1 MASIND
7 VLEACVALDERLTQ
21 CNKEEMARM
30 VQQHI
35 TNIDEKLKFKVPDFS
50 KDLEWLNVS
59 QSLSW
64 EEYLRGKIVVLDFF
78 TYCCINCLHV
88 LPDLEALESIY
99 SVQDGVV
106 VVGVHSAKFQNE
118 KLSENILSALIRYN
132 IRHPV
137 VNDHDIKMWTELQIA
152 CWPTFVIVGPSQQ
165 FLYTLVGEGHRERL
179 FDFLK
184 IALEYYKEKGDI
196 SDHSLPV
203 KPEIENLSPS
213 PLYFPGKICTSSD
226 GKTIV
231 VADTGHNRILQLD
244 KNGIV
249 MECIGGPD
257 RGYID
262 GGYTECRFNS
272 PQGLVFDGE
281 VLYVADTENHAIRKV
296 DLRTRHVSTL
306 VGTGRQGQDKEGGKT
321 GTLQEISSPWD
332 LALGGAPDGQTNCV
346 LYLAMAGSHQI
357 WVYFLKNVTW
367 YKNIEYKAG
376 TCVRFAGTG
385 NEENRNNSYP
395 EKAAF
400 AQPSGLAISAHPAI
414 QALYVA
420 DSESSSI
427 RVISLKDGSVKG
439 LAGGDINPINLFAYG
454 DEDGV
459 GVKAKFQHP
468 LAVTLVTTES
478 GPLLVAD
485 SYNHK
490 IKSIDLK
497 TKNCT
502 TIMGTGQAGSA
513 MKDNPLKTELNEPG
527 GLCVSNNLLYIAD
540 TNNHNIKVLDL
551 IIQKVSSLPVIFA
564 KQKDN
569 ESQSADTSDSALKE
583 TGGQFIPVQ
592 MTLKMSDSVHLTEDA
607 PSSWE
612 LRCQDEGVLPE
623 NGIKGKVS
631 GEKCQTL
638 TNIEVSSLMT
648 TKPTVLSL
656 KCRLFICDDRNL
668 CRMHEECI
676 TKEIG
681 PTLMPTD
688 PLSFVFTVNVN

>member
-1 MASIND
+1 M
-7 VLEACVALDERLTQ
+7 
-21 CNKEEMARM
+21 
-30 VQQHI
+30 
-35 TNIDEKLKFKVPDFS
+35 
-50 KDLEWLNVS
+50 
-59 QSLSW
+59 
-64 EEYLRGKIVVLDFF
+64 
-78 TYCCINCLHV
+78 
-88 LPDLEALESIY
+88 Y

-118 KLSENILSALIRYN
+118 RLSENILSALIRYN
-132 IRHPV
+132 IQHPV
-137 VNDHDIKMWTELQIA
+137 VNDHDVKLWTELQIA
-152 CWPTFVIVGPSQQ
+152 CWPTFIIVGPSQQ

-179 FDFLK
+179 FDFIR

-203 KPEIENLSPS
+203 KPEIENLQ
-213 PLYFPGKICTSSD
+213 PLHFPGKICTSSD
-226 GKTIV
+226 GKTIA
-231 VADTGHNRILQLD
+231 VADTGHNRILLLD

-249 MECIGGPD
+249 MDCIGGPD

-262 GGYTECRFNS
+262 GGYTECRLNS

-281 VLYVADTENHAIRKV
+281 VLYVADTDNHAIRKV
-296 DLRTRHVSTL
+296 EMRFRQVSTIL
-306 VGTGRQGQDKEGGKT
+306 GTGRQGQDKEGGKT
-321 GTLQEISSPWD
+321 GTMQEISSPWD

-367 YKNIEYKAG
+367 YKNTEYKAG

-395 EKAAF
+395 EKSAF
-400 AQPSGLAISAHPAI
+400 AQPSGLAISTHSSI

-468 LAVTLVTTES
+468 LAVTLASTES

-502 TIMGTGQAGSA
+502 TIMGTGQAGNA
-513 MKDNPLKTELNEPG
+513 RGDNPLKTELNEPG

-540 TNNHNIKVLDL
+540 TNNHDIKVLDL
-551 IIQKVSSLPVIFA
+551 MFQKVSSLPVIFT
-564 KQKDN
+564 KQKNN
-569 ESQSADTSDSALKE
+569 EIQSADACSSPLKE
-583 TGGQFIPVQ
+583 TGEQFISVQ
-592 MTLKMSDSVHLTEDA
+592 MTLKMSDGIHLTEEA
-607 PSSWE
+607 PSAWE
-612 LRCQDEGVLPE
+612 LRCQDEGILPE
-623 NGIKGKVS
+623 NVVKGKVS

-638 TNIEVSSLMT
+638 TNIRVSSLKT
-648 TKPTVLSL
+648 TKQTSLSL
-656 KCRLFICDDRNL
+656 KCRLFICDDTNV

-676 TKEIG
+676 TKEIDAT
-681 PTLMPTD
+681 PSD
-688 PLSFVFTVNVN
+688 QLSFVFIVNVT